1 MTESDDIEHQ
11 LTELR
16 ERVEELEQSIPAH
29 STKPHHIMKIEEL
42 EERIEVLIKRL
53 ELMD

>member
-1 MTESDDIEHQ
+1 MTERDDIECQ

-16 ERVEELEQSIPAH
+16 ERVEELERTIPAH

-42 EERIEVLIKRL
+42 EDRIEVLIKRL
-53 ELMD
+53 EEMD

>member
-1 MTESDDIEHQ
+1 MTERDDIEHSIG
-11 LTELR
+11 ELQ

-42 EERIEVLIKRL
+42 EDRIEVLIKRL
-53 ELMD
+53 EEMD